1 MVDMRVNQVY
11 DIDNKTY
18 LIRLHRGEE
27 KVILLLES
35 GCRFHATNFEWPKNV
50 APSGFTIKL
59 RKHLKNK
66 RLEKIT
72 QLGVDRVI
80 DLQFGSGEA
89 AYHIILEL
97 YDRGNVVL
105 TDYELKILN
114 VLRPHIDGEEVKFV
128 VREKYPMHRIKQ
140 SQGKPTKE
148 FIVKL
153 LESAKPGDT
162 LQSIFTN
169 NLDCGSTVVRHYLTK
184 NNIIDRQIPFNA
196 SEPVDDKKKGGKN
209 KKRNKGDGPSSDFDM
224 GKDID
229 AAVKTATEIYV
240 LLDSAKTCKHKGY
253 IVQKPT
259 PKPGIN
265 GEEEIFYSNIEY
277 HPMFFIQN
285 EGRPCKEF
293 ENFNNAVDEYYSAQE
308 GQKIDLKAIAQER
321 EALKK
326 LSNVKKDHSKR
337 IEELSKT
344 QLVDTKRAE
353 LITRNQELVDNAIF
367 AIRSALANQMSWP
380 DIQDLVKAAQNKND
394 RVALCIKQLKLEINH
409 ISIYLTDPYLNENE
423 EDDDDDDNSVSDKLE
438 PMTVDIDLGQSAFAN
453 ARQYHNQR
461 RTAAKKEQKTIDASG
476 KALKNAEKRT
486 QQALKEVKTM
496 TGIQK
501 ARKVY
506 WFEKFYWFISSEN
519 YLVISG
525 RDGQQNELI
534 VKRYMRPTDIYVH
547 ADIQGASSVIIRNP
561 AGGEVPPKT
570 LLEAGAMA
578 ISYSIAWDA
587 KVVTSAYWVKSDQ
600 VSKTAPTG
608 EYLTTGSF
616 MIRGKKNFLPP
627 CHLVLGLSF
636 LFKLEES
643 SVERHKEDRR
653 VRNFNDDIKIDEL
666 KNEKDEINN
675 DQEIELGQSDSEGK
689 ILIISL

>member
-50 APSGFTIKL
+50 APSSFTIKL

-66 RLEKIT
+66 RLEKLT
-72 QLGVDRVI
+72 QLGVDRVM
-80 DLQFGSGEA
+80 DLQFGTGEA

-105 TDYELKILN
+105 TDHELTILN

-140 SQGKPTKE
+140 SQGEPTKE
-148 FIVKL
+148 RIVAL

-169 NLDCGSTVVRHYLTK
+169 QMDCGSTVVRHCLTK
-184 NNIIDRQIPFNA
+184 AGIIDRQIPIKESN
-196 SEPVDDKKKGGKN
+196 EKIDDKKKGSKGQ
-209 KKRNKGDGPSSDFDM
+209 KKKNKGDGPLKDFDM
-224 GKDID
+224 TKDID
-229 AAVKTATEIYV
+229 LAFQAATDIYFLLEDARTA
-240 LLDSAKTCKHKGY
+240 KHKGY

-259 PKPGIN
+259 PKPGLN
-265 GEEEIFYSNIEY
+265 GEEEVFMSNVEY
-277 HPMFFIQN
+277 HPMVFIQN
-285 EGRPCKEF
+285 EGRPHKEF

-308 GQKIDLKAIAQER
+308 GQKIDLKAIQQER

-337 IEELSKT
+337 IEDLTKT
-344 QLVDTKRAE
+344 QKAGAKRAE
-353 LITRNQELVDNAIF
+353 LITRNQQLVDNAIY
-367 AIRSALANQMSWP
+367 AIRSMLAKQMSWP
-380 DIQDLVKAAQNKND
+380 DIQDMVKAAQTNKD
-394 RVALCIKQLKLEINH
+394 PVASCIKQLKLEINH
-409 ISIYLTDPYLNENE
+409 ISIYLTDPYADNESEEENNE
-423 EDDDDDDNSVSDKLE
+423 DEDEKLE
-438 PMTVDIDLGQSAFAN
+438 SMTVDIDLGLSAYAN
-453 ARQYHNQR
+453 ARKFHDQR

-486 QQALKEVKTM
+486 QLALKEMKTM

-501 ARKVY
+501 ARKVF

-519 YLVISG
+519 YLIISG

-534 VKRYMRPTDIYVH
+534 VKRYMRSTDIYVH

-561 AGGEVPPKT
+561 TGAEVPPKT

-587 KVVTSAYWVKSDQ
+587 KVVTSAYWVKSEQ

-643 SVERHKEDRR
+643 SIPRHKDERR
-653 VRNFNDDIKIDEL
+653 VRTFGDEEDVKIEKL
-666 KNEKDEINN
+666 RIESENLEEENEEEVD
-675 DQEIELGQSDSEGK
+675 LGASGSEG
-689 ILIISL
+689 